1 MFCLF
6 SKEQNAKIYD
16 FFVLWLPCMAG
27 FIAIL
32 ALAKDVLNGFWFKTE
47 AGKKESTSFSFKI
60 VVFLSVWT
68 FIVIYIVGFHF
79 WIIWKV
85 RQNHR
90 DRTAAEEEKA
100 AVKLHRQ
107 EVIKFQNETRQYR
120 KAEER
125 ARKNADRLVQKLT
138 NEGFLVNQN
147 QFEAVAKFANDI
159 QATFKANQ
167 NDSNRKDNDLIKEL
181 KELRSSID
189 ANTQAVL
196 ANRKPLNDHD
206 SDILSCVALLFE

>member
-1 MFCLF
+1 
-6 SKEQNAKIYD
+6 
-16 FFVLWLPCMAG
+16 MAG